1 MSVLAA
7 QFTRTTGP
15 MFLTGMLLI
24 GLVNAK
30 TMKAR
35 QEGFTPRH
43 ASVSQAV
50 QQASGFYCNLKA
62 LTPEERVRQHEL
74 AQAIAGAKLETKELA
89 DGYAF
94 RLQVEKVSVIDL
106 AEWVAAERKCCPF
119 FDFEILLGREGGPLW
134 LRLRGAE
141 GVKGFMRHELHI
153 QLRTRID

>member
-1 MSVLAA
+1 MSVFAA
-7 QFTRTTGP
+7 QIARTTGP

-24 GLVNAK
+24 GLLNAAAL
-30 TMKAR
+30 KAR
-35 QEGFTPRH
+35 QEGFTPRS
-43 ASVSQAV
+43 ASAHQAP

-74 AQAIAGAKLETKELA
+74 AQAIAGAKLETMELA

-94 RLQVEKVSVIDL
+94 RLQMEKVSVTDL

-119 FDFEILLGREGGPLW
+119 FDFEISLGRDNGALR

-141 GVKGFMRHELHI
+141 GVKDFMRRELHI
-153 QLRTRID
+153 Q